1 MRRVL
6 LASQSERR
14 LIWLKEN
21 LESHNLRIES
31 RFLRAPEIA
40 PPKGM
45 RVGEQVEAICVSKA
59 RNACLEQ
66 REYEEPKGSLFD
78 AIVVSDTMVEDP
90 DEPRLSMG
98 KPTDFLGAAGMI
110 IRLSG
115 RRHVVWSSTTIL
127 LPPGSNS
134 GGRIFEEGWEASTFT
149 TSSTVEF
156 VELEE
161 EEISDLVSSES
172 WRGKA
177 GGYDLA
183 GAAGEYCHLVEG
195 EEVTVLGLSSEA
207 MRYLTNVLSRRT

>member
-1 MRRVL
+1 MRAR
-6 LASQSERR
+6 
-14 LIWLKEN
+14 
-21 LESHNLRIES
+21 
-31 RFLRAPEIA
+31 
-40 PPKGM
+40 
-45 RVGEQVEAICVSKA
+45 EQVEAICISKA
-59 RNACLEQ
+59 RNASLEQ
-66 REYEEPKGSLFD
+66 REYEGPGRPHFD
-78 AIVVSDTMVEDP
+78 AIIVSDTMIEDP

-98 KPTDFLGAAGMI
+98 KPTDFLGAAGML

-127 LPPGSNS
+127 LPLGSNG
-134 GGRIFEEGWEASTFT
+134 GGRIFEEGWRASTFT

-161 EEISDLVSSES
+161 EEISHLVSSES

-195 EEVTVLGLSSEA
+195 EEVTVLGLSSQA
-207 MRYLTNVLSRRT
+207 VQHLTNVLSR